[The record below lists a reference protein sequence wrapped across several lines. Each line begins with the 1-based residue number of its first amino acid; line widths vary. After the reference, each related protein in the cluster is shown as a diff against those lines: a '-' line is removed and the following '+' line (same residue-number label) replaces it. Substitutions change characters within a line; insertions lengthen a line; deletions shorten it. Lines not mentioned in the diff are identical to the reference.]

1 MRAAAGLGPAAPDD
15 HPVLDDDGADCRIGP
30 GTPEPAVTERERE
43 LHEAQIGGLGCFPG
57 LFGFLP
63 ELLFQNTEDHFR
75 NVAIRGSSSPVSSSS
90 TASKSLASRKL
101 R

>member
-15 HPVLDDDGADCRIGP
+15 HAILDDDGADRRIGP
-30 GTPEPAVTERERE
+30 GAPEPAAAERECE
-43 LHEAQIGGLGCFPG
+43 LHEAQIGRPCRFLR
-57 LFGFLP
+57 LFGLLP